1 MRNTIQNHREA
12 GGYFLLKHFFNL
24 PNEFQWTLLLKEN
37 LLGESHTENTKG
49 RRDFLEHRWR
59 PGAIFFLTESP
70 QRLLVGSLIKETWF
84 SLGEELP
91 SPGDISQDSWVP
103 VTPGRIVCL
112 PDWAYELSLRPSWDT
127 LPSTLNPIHPLLI
140 LHLILEGLLET
151 SHLQF
156 LQNIHSVEW
165 NLGLQLLLGLMI
177 HSHQYTKIKTVSF
190 LGPEIPLLLPWMCSW
205 SSIWHMINI

>member
-1 MRNTIQNHREA
+1 MNITAQGKPLRGLSHGKHEGGNGFSGAPLKTRRHLFPHREPTA
-12 GGYFLLKHFFNL
+12 PPCGQSDQSDLVQ
-24 PNEFQWTLLLKEN
+24 P
-37 LLGESHTENTKG
+37 G
-49 RRDFLEHRWR
+49 RRASITWRHLPGFLSAGHPRE
-59 PGAIFFLTESP
+59 
-70 QRLLVGSLIKETWF
+70 
-84 SLGEELP
+84 
-91 SPGDISQDSWVP
+91 D
-103 VTPGRIVCL
+103 CL
-112 PDWAYELSLRPSWDT
+112 PTWAYELSLRPSWDT